1 MIFFNLCKCLF
12 IGSLIKY
19 NLYNEK
25 LIKILLKTIHKCG
38 IIPVKM
44 LQWILP
50 PLKAM
55 DTDKKILNIFE
66 NVYEKCP
73 NHNIEYTEQIYKL
86 DFYDD
91 ISTEYEIL
99 DIIGSGSIAQVY
111 KIRDKSSDKFYA
123 MKVKHPNVKKQFNI
137 INYYLKIIFSI
148 ISFNKII
155 PVNLNDF
162 LIQFKLQLNFV
173 NEGNNLLKF
182 GELYKNNKLY
192 KIPNVYKLSKNI
204 IIMDY
209 IEADTIEKFSDNN
222 IKYSKYNL
230 EIFIFSNNNLFV
242 NNFNHGDLHNYN
254 WKITND
260 KKIVI
265 YDFGLCWEMKDNTLI
280 NIFNELL
287 DGFHTKDMNIVYS
300 SFKRFIMY
308 DSNIEEY
315 IIKTYFNDHMK
326 NVDRFMDI
334 SKHLLLFGTKYNITL
349 DVNLLY
355 IIVSWQNTLLIFMR
369 NYNDKR
375 DVFEINNLRSE
386 EYNICD
392 YYDIL
397 PEYRIFLKN
406 QILNYNKN
414 DDIDYDNLRKFI
426 K

>member
-12 IGSLIKY
+12 IGILIKY
-19 NLYNEK
+19 NLYNER
-25 LIKILLKTIHKCG
+25 LIKILLKTVHKCG
-38 IIPVKM
+38 VIPVKM

-55 DTDKKILNIFE
+55 DTDDKILNIFE

-73 NHNIEYTEQIYKL
+73 NHDIKHTEQIYKK

-91 ISTEYEIL
+91 IYSEYEIL

-111 KIRDKSSDKFYA
+111 KIRDKSEKLYA
-123 MKVKHPNVKKQFNI
+123 MKVKHPNIEYNFNI
-137 INYYLKIIFSI
+137 INYYLKIIFSL

-155 PVNLNDF
+155 PVSLDKF
-162 LIQFKLQLNFV
+162 LKQFKLQLNFV

-182 GELYKNNKLY
+182 GELYKNDRLYEIPKLY
-192 KIPNVYKLSKNI
+192 KLSQNI

-209 IEADTIEKFSDNN
+209 IDAHTIEKFRDNN

-230 EIFIFSNNNLFV
+230 QIFMFSNNNLYI

-254 WKITND
+254 WKVTEEE
-260 KKIVI
+260 KIVI
-265 YDFGLCWEMKDNTLI
+265 YDFGLCWAMKENTLI
-280 NIFNELL
+280 EIFEELL
-287 DGFHTKDMNIVYS
+287 NGFHTKNINTVYI

-308 DSNIEEY
+308 NSNIKEY
-315 IIKTYFNDHMK
+315 IIKTYFNENMT
-326 NVDRFMDI
+326 NVNRFMDF
-334 SKHLLLFGTKYNITL
+334 SKHLLLFGTKFNIIL
-349 DVNLLY
+349 DINLLY
-355 IIVSWQNTLLIFMR
+355 IIVSWQHTLLIFMR
-369 NYNDKR
+369 NYSDKR
-375 DVFEINNLRSE
+375 DLFEVNNLRSE

-397 PEYRIFLKN
+397 PKYKLFLKN

-414 DDIDYDNLRKFI
+414 DDIDYNNLRKFI

>member
-12 IGSLIKY
+12 IGILIKY
-19 NLYNEK
+19 NLYNER
-25 LIKILLKTIHKCG
+25 LIKILLKTVHKCG
-38 IIPVKM
+38 VIPVKM

-55 DTDKKILNIFE
+55 DTDDKILNIFE

-73 NHNIEYTEQIYKL
+73 NHDIKHTEQIYKK

-91 ISTEYEIL
+91 IYSEYEIL

-111 KIRDKSSDKFYA
+111 KIRDKSEKLYA
-123 MKVKHPNVKKQFNI
+123 MKVKHPNIEYNFNI
-137 INYYLKIIFSI
+137 INYYLKIIFSL

-155 PVNLNDF
+155 PVSLDKF
-162 LIQFKLQLNFV
+162 LKQFKLQLNFV

-182 GELYKNNKLY
+182 GELYKNDRLYEIPKLY
-192 KIPNVYKLSKNI
+192 KLSQNI

-209 IEADTIEKFSDNN
+209 IDADTIEKFRDNN

-230 EIFIFSNNNLFV
+230 QIFIFSNNNLFI

-254 WKITND
+254 WKVTEEE
-260 KKIVI
+260 KIII
-265 YDFGLCWEMKDNTLI
+265 YDFGLCWAMKENTLI
-280 NIFNELL
+280 EIFEELL
-287 DGFHTKDMNIVYS
+287 NGFHTKNINTVYI

-308 DSNIEEY
+308 NSNIKEY
-315 IIKTYFNDHMK
+315 IIKTYFNENMT
-326 NVDRFMDI
+326 NVNRFMDF
-334 SKHLLLFGTKYNITL
+334 SKHLLLFGTKFNIIL
-349 DVNLLY
+349 DINLLY
-355 IIVSWQNTLLIFMR
+355 IIVSWQHTLLIFMR
-369 NYNDKR
+369 NYSDKR
-375 DVFEINNLRSE
+375 DLFEVNNLRSE

-397 PEYRIFLKN
+397 PKYKLFLKN

-414 DDIDYDNLRKFI
+414 DDIDYNNLRKFI